1 MPPGVVKS
9 PVMISPNRKAGPKI
23 KNNDHQ
29 ESVTQSSS
37 REEEDRSITE
47 LQNFAENLEDCL
59 TANV

>member
-1 MPPGVVKS
+1 
-9 PVMISPNRKAGPKI
+9 MISPNRKAGPKI